1 MILAGIDI
9 GTNAL
14 RLLIAEMCKKG
25 GRVEFRPIHEDR
37 RITRL
42 GEGLVN
48 SGLLSP
54 PAITRT
60 LQVLKEFHAVVT
72 EYPVDE
78 VIAVA
83 TSAVREAGNR
93 QSFLDRLR
101 EGIGLAAEVISGEEE
116 ARRTLKGVRYGLRAD
131 DRNILVMDIGG
142 GSTEWMVVT
151 DGEIRGIKTVGIGV
165 VKLADRYLASDPL
178 SDADQRRLILGIE
191 ETIGPVLK
199 SLGPITRHG
208 ENAPITRHGENAPSS
223 GHRLIGTAGTVTT
236 LAALELRMTV
246 YEASR
251 VQNTSLGLDR
261 IEAWYRTLVGMSL
274 DERRGLAGLEKGRE
288 DLIIPGT
295 ALLMTAMRLLGARE
309 VTVSDYGLK
318 EGVLIDWFEKN
329 AAN

>member
-14 RLLIAEMCKKG
+14 RLLIAEMRKKG
-25 GRVEFRPIHEDR
+25 SRVEFRPIHEER

-48 SGLLSP
+48 SGRLSP
-54 PAITRT
+54 PAIART
-60 LQVLKEFHAVVT
+60 LQALKEFHAVVT
-72 EYPVDE
+72 EHPVDK

-93 QSFLDRLR
+93 QLFLDRLR
-101 EGIGLAAEVISGEEE
+101 EETGLEAEVILGEEE

-131 DRNILVMDIGG
+131 DRNIFVMDIGG

-151 DGEIRGIKTVGIGV
+151 DGEIRGMKTVGIGV
-165 VKLADRYLASDPL
+165 VKLTDRALASDPL
-178 SDADQRRLILGIE
+178 SDADQHRLIRGIE
-191 ETIGPVLK
+191 ETIGPILK
-199 SLGPITRHG
+199 SLG
-208 ENAPITRHGENAPSS
+208 SFS

-236 LAALELRMTV
+236 LAALELGMTV

-251 VQNTSLGLDR
+251 VQNTSLGLEQ

-274 DERRGLAGLEKGRE
+274 NERRGLAGLEKGRE

-309 VTVSDYGLK
+309 VVVSEYGLK
-318 EGVLIDWFEKN
+318 EGILIDWFEKN
-329 AAN
+329 VAN

>member
-14 RLLIAEMCKKG
+14 RLLIAEMRKHG
-25 GRVEFRPIHEDR
+25 GQMKIRPIREER

-42 GEGLVN
+42 GEGIVN

-60 LQVLKEFHAVVT
+60 LQALKEFHAVVA
-72 EYPVDE
+72 EHPVED

-93 QSFLDRLR
+93 QLFLDRLK
-101 EGIGLAAEVISGEEE
+101 EEIGMEAEVISGEEE
-116 ARRTLKGVRYGLRAD
+116 ARRTLKGVRYGLQAA

-142 GSTEWMVVT
+142 GSTEWMIMT
-151 DGEIRGIKTVGIGV
+151 DGEIRGMKTVATGV
-165 VKLADRYLASDPL
+165 VKLADRYLTSDPL
-178 SDADQRRLILGIE
+178 SDEDQDRLVHGIE
-191 ETIGPVLK
+191 AVIGPVLK
-199 SLGPITRHG
+199 SFG
-208 ENAPITRHGENAPSS
+208 SFS

-236 LAALELRMTV
+236 LAALELGMTV

-251 VQNTSLGLDR
+251 VQNTSLSLER
-261 IEAWYRTLVGMSL
+261 IEAWYRRLVGMTL
-274 DERRGLAGLEKGRE
+274 NERRGLVGLEKGRE

-295 ALLMTAMRLLGARE
+295 AMLMTAMRLLGFRE
-309 VTVSDYGLK
+309 VVVSDYGLK

-329 AAN
+329 VA

>member
-14 RLLIAEMCKKG
+14 RLLIAEMRRPG
-25 GRVEFRPIHEDR
+25 SRVEICPIHEER

-48 SGLLSP
+48 SGQLSP
-54 PAITRT
+54 PAIDRT
-60 LQVLKEFHAVVT
+60 LQALKAFQSVLAGHSIG
-72 EYPVDE
+72 E

-83 TSAVREAGNR
+83 TSAVREAGNGR
-93 QSFLDRLR
+93 SFLDRLR
-101 EGIGLAAEVISGEEE
+101 EETGLAAEVISGEEE
-116 ARRTLKGVRYGLRAD
+116 ALRTLKGVRYGLRPE
-131 DRNILVMDIGG
+131 DRNILVIDIGG

-151 DGEIRGIKTVGIGV
+151 DDEIRGVKTVEIGV
-165 VKLADRYLASDPL
+165 VKLADRYLTSDPL
-178 SDADQRRLILGIE
+178 SDGDQRRLIRGIE

-199 SLGPITRHG
+199 SIG
-208 ENAPITRHGENAPSS
+208 SFS

-236 LAALELRMTV
+236 LAALELGMTV

-251 VQNTSLGLDR
+251 IQNSTLGLDR
-261 IEAWYRTLVGMSL
+261 IESWYRKLVGMTL
-274 DERRGLAGLEKGRE
+274 DERRGLAGLERGRE

-309 VTVSDYGLK
+309 VVVSDYGLK

-329 AAN
+329 VVN

>member
-25 GRVEFRPIHEDR
+25 GRVEFRPIHEER

-165 VKLADRYLASDPL
+165 VKLTDRYLASDPL
-178 SDADQRRLILGIE
+178 SDADQRRLIRGIE

-199 SLGPITRHG
+199 SLGPC
-208 ENAPITRHGENAPSS
+208 S

-274 DERRGLAGLEKGRE
+274 NERRGLAGLEKGRE

-309 VTVSDYGLK
+309 VIVSDYGLK

>member
-14 RLLIAEMCKKG
+14 RLLIAEMHKHG
-25 GRVEFRPIHEDR
+25 SRVEIRPIHEER

-42 GEGLVN
+42 GEGIVN

-54 PAITRT
+54 PAIIRT
-60 LQVLKEFHAVVT
+60 LQALKAFRAAVA
-72 EYPVDE
+72 EHSVDE

-93 QSFLDRLR
+93 QLFLDRLR
-101 EGIGLAAEVISGEEE
+101 EEIGLEAEVISGEEE

-131 DRNILVMDIGG
+131 DRNFIVMDIGG

-151 DGEIRGIKTVGIGV
+151 DGEIRGMKTVGIGV
-165 VKLADRYLASDPL
+165 VKLTDRYLASDPL
-178 SDADQRRLILGIE
+178 SDADQGRLIRGIE
-191 ETIGPVLK
+191 EKIGPALK
-199 SLGPITRHG
+199 SFGSLT
-208 ENAPITRHGENAPSS
+208 

-236 LAALELRMTV
+236 LAALELKMTV
-246 YEASR
+246 YDASR

-261 IEAWYRTLVGMSL
+261 IEAWYRTLVSMTL
-274 DERRGLAGLEKGRE
+274 NERRGLAGLEKGRE

-295 ALLMTAMRLLGARE
+295 ALLMTAMRLSGFRE
-309 VTVSDYGLK
+309 VIVSDYGLK

-329 AAN
+329 ITN

>member
-14 RLLIAEMCKKG
+14 RLLIAEMRRKG
-25 GRVEFRPIHEDR
+25 SRVEFRPIREER

-42 GEGLVN
+42 GEGMVN

-60 LQVLKEFHAVVT
+60 LRALKEFHAVVA
-72 EYPVDE
+72 EHPVDD

-93 QSFLDRLR
+93 RLFLDRVR
-101 EGIGLAAEVISGEEE
+101 EEIGLEAEVISGEEE

-151 DGEIRGIKTVGIGV
+151 DGEVRGMKTVGIGV

-178 SDADQRRLILGIE
+178 SEADRHRLIRGIE
-191 ETIGPVLK
+191 ETIGPVLT
-199 SLGPITRHG
+199 SLGSFTRHG
-208 ENAPITRHGENAPSS
+208 ENPPIS

-246 YEASR
+246 YEAAR
-251 VQNTSLGLDR
+251 IQNMSLGLEQ

-274 DERRGLAGLEKGRE
+274 NERRTLAGLEKGRE

-295 ALLMTAMRLLGARE
+295 ALLMTAMRLLGMRE
-309 VTVSDYGLK
+309 VIVSDYGLK
-318 EGVLIDWFEKN
+318 EGVLIDWFERN
-329 AAN
+329 IDSHR

>member
-14 RLLIAEMCKKG
+14 RLLIAEMRRHG
-25 GRVEFRPIHEDR
+25 GRLEIRPIHEER

-48 SGLLSP
+48 SGVLSQ

-60 LQVLKEFHAVVT
+60 LQALKEFHAVVA
-72 EYPVDE
+72 EHPVDE

-93 QSFLDRLR
+93 QSFLNRLR
-101 EGIGLAAEVISGEEE
+101 EEIGLEAEVISGEEE

-131 DRNILVMDIGG
+131 DRNFLVMDIGG

-151 DGEIRGIKTVGIGV
+151 DGEIRGVKTAGIGV
-165 VKLADRYLASDPL
+165 VKLADRTLVSDPL
-178 SDADQRRLILGIE
+178 SDADQHRLIRGIE

-199 SLGPITRHG
+199 SLGPLI
-208 ENAPITRHGENAPSS
+208 RHGENAPSS

-246 YEASR
+246 YDASR
-251 VQNTSLGLDR
+251 VQNMSLGLDR
-261 IEAWYRTLVGMSL
+261 IEAWYRMLVGMSL
-274 DERRGLAGLEKGRE
+274 NERKALAGLDKGRE
-288 DLIIPGT
+288 DLIVPGT
-295 ALLMTAMRLLGARE
+295 ALLMTAMRLLGSRE
-309 VTVSDYGLK
+309 VVVSDYGLK
-318 EGVLIDWFEKN
+318 EGVLIDWFERN
-329 AAN
+329 VAN

>member
-1 MILAGIDI
+1 MILAGMDI

-14 RLLIAEMCKKG
+14 RLLIAEMRKQG
-25 GRVEFRPIHEDR
+25 GRVEIRPIREER

-60 LQVLKEFHAVVT
+60 LQALKEFHAVVA
-72 EYPVDE
+72 EHPVEE

-93 QSFLDRLR
+93 QLFLNRLR
-101 EGIGLAAEVISGEEE
+101 EEIGLEAEVISGEEE

-131 DRNILVMDIGG
+131 DRNFLVMDIGG

-151 DGEIRGIKTVGIGV
+151 DGEIRGMKTAGIGV
-165 VKLADRYLASDPL
+165 VKLTDRYLVSDPL
-178 SDADQRRLILGIE
+178 SDEDQGRLIRGIE

-199 SLGPITRHG
+199 SLGPL
-208 ENAPITRHGENAPSS
+208 TRHGENAPSS

-246 YEASR
+246 YDASR
-251 VQNTSLGLDR
+251 VQNMSLGLDR
-261 IEAWYRTLVGMSL
+261 IEAWYRTLVGMTL
-274 DERRGLAGLEKGRE
+274 NERGGLAGLEKGRE

-295 ALLMTAMRLLGARE
+295 ALLMTAMRLLGSRE
-309 VTVSDYGLK
+309 VVVSDYGLK
-318 EGVLIDWFEKN
+318 EGVLIDWFERN
-329 AAN
+329 VAN